1 MMCRSLPAVV
11 TMLLVASAAPGQAQP
26 ADSDDRTLE
35 AAAAPF
41 EDRMLAARLARWG
54 LAQEDPLAL
63 IMAARMRLSA
73 PFSPVERGIAPETP
87 VSDPATEWL
96 EAAERLSGGD
106 PRLVALISDLRATG
120 TKGRL
125 GGPKV
130 SMARVGS
137 GSVDRYREPFR
148 PTAPA
153 VVYVEG
159 DGDTDLTL
167 TVRAPGGAVV
177 CREDDRGDLKMC
189 VWTPTSAGPHM
200 IEVSNAGAVVN
211 AYSLATN

>member
-1 MMCRSLPAVV
+1 MCRSLPAIV
-11 TMLLVASAAPGQAQP
+11 TMLLFASAAPGLAEP
-26 ADSDDRTLE
+26 ADGEDQDLE
-35 AAAAPF
+35 AVVAPF

-54 LAQEDPLAL
+54 LAQEDPHAL
-63 IMAARMRLSA
+63 ITAARMRRSA
-73 PFSPVERGIAPETP
+73 PVTPVERGTP
-87 VSDPATEWL
+87 PDTTVPDPVTGWL
-96 EAAERLSGGD
+96 DAAERLSGGD
-106 PRLVALISDLRATG
+106 PRLAGLIADVRATG

-125 GGPKV
+125 GGPRV
-130 SMARVGS
+130 SLARVGG

-167 TVRAPGGAVV
+167 TVRAPGGTVV
-177 CREDDRGDLKMC
+177 CREEGRGDLKMC
-189 VWTPTSAGPHM
+189 VWTPTGVGQHL
-200 IEVSNAGAVVN
+200 IEVSNAGAVDN